1 MSQSTPFHDSGVIGI
16 AKFSLGGTLI
26 NSIQLLGS
34 VSGEYALVVFNS
46 EGEHEMLD
54 PEKSIELANYI
65 HRLIVE
71 YPASRLQQ
79 VASEAA
85 AEAAVHNLDEVYAD
99 VDKEAEKYRSL
110 LGLLVNQSQDPGRD
124 FLDETDLSE

>member
-1 MSQSTPFHDSGVIGI
+1 MPQSTPFHDSGVVGI

-26 NSIQLLGS
+26 NSVQLLASSCGN
-34 VSGEYALVVFNS
+34 YALVVFNS
-46 EGEHEMLD
+46 AGEHEMLD

-79 VASEAA
+79 IASEAA
-85 AEAAVHNLDEVYAD
+85 AEAAVQSLDEVYAD
-99 VDKEAEKYRSL
+99 VDKEAEKYRAL
-110 LGLLVNQSQDPGRD
+110 LETLVNQSQDQN
-124 FLDETDLSE
+124 DLSE

>member
-1 MSQSTPFHDSGVIGI
+1 MSQSTPSHDSDVISI

-26 NSIQLLGS
+26 NSVQLLASTCGN
-34 VSGEYALVVFNS
+34 YALVVFNS

-65 HRLIVE
+65 HRLIAE

-79 VASEAA
+79 IASEAA
-85 AEAAVHNLDEVYAD
+85 AEVAVQSLDEVYAD
-99 VDKEAEKYRSL
+99 VDKEAEKYSVL
-110 LGLLVNQSQDPGRD
+110 LDELVNQSQDQN
-124 FLDETDLSE
+124 DLPE